1 MCLVSIVCR
10 FRLYTVVYIAQ
21 SCVPDCSR
29 LVPSTYFSRKR
40 EREKERGRGQYSRG
54 PCRSFTRI
62 TQRRVEFVNDLATL
76 RSNNL
81 QKSASLKSSH
91 TTKQKNEAFVEPNR
105 PFPKPKNELE
115 KKTFFAFGTVWSGVT
130 VEWCGCAC
138 KCDFNVFDTPQWVT
152 WTRRRSAAPVQS
164 GSVLGWS

>member
-1 MCLVSIVCR
+1 MCLVNIVCR

-91 TTKQKNEAFVEPNR
+91 TTKQKNEAFVAPNR
-105 PFPKPKNELE
+105 PFPQPKNELE
-115 KKTFFAFGTVWSGVT
+115 KKLSSHLVPFGVVWLWSGVAVLVSVIST
-130 VEWCGCAC
+130 FLIHRNELPEHGGV
-138 KCDFNVFDTPQWVT
+138 VLL
-152 WTRRRSAAPVQS
+152 RSRVAAF
-164 GSVLGWS
+164 